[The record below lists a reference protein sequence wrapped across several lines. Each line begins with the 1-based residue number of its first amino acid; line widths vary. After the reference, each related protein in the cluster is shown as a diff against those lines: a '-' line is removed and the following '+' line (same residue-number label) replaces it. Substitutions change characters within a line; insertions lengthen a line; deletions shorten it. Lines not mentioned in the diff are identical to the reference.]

1 VLCPLTIFDFP
12 ARLSLS
18 IVYFDSNPSFTLAL
32 FAMATFSILE
42 ALDTLCTSVPEWNN
56 RLDELN
62 GQIALRQIELARLTE
77 SERPPTRSVKNKGS
91 TESLRPKDGHEDVF
105 LSNNPEKP
113 EGIQLNPVDSANSN
127 HNGFTPNS
135 RSAGTPGRTR
145 TPPKASSNPH
155 PSPGALMRQSS
166 QPTPLPRPAGTPLR
180 KRKTESLA
188 SNESV
193 APKYRTR
200 SMIIVYYDSAVQ
212 TAFEELVKFVSG
224 SRNAMRKGKMAAKMA
239 EMKRAAELELGDDDE
254 EGEDDGP
261 DNLIACNRALNPAQ
275 KNVSIS
281 KKGESLVP
289 GSLAVAEV
297 DSDNDM
303 AMPKLK
309 FVSTRQMGPSR
320 DTVTNKDHLGGT
332 LSVGLLRGYRRAGGD
347 APDIFD
353 ELDKGLEWCQGQCEH
368 AAHQF
373 LRDGECGTE
382 IANIKRKLEEV
393 KQTAEKEAEKL
404 KKQEAE
410 KSTQKATKPTEE
422 RQLKTPVVRRELVS
436 FKDLEVDDMEVDDGA
451 VDDLES
457 PKLIFKRSRDI
468 GR

>member
-1 VLCPLTIFDFP
+1 
-12 ARLSLS
+12 
-18 IVYFDSNPSFTLAL
+18 
-32 FAMATFSILE
+32 MANFSILE

-56 RLDELN
+56 RLDQLN
-62 GQIALRQIELARLTE
+62 GQIALRQIELARLTDT
-77 SERPPTRSVKNKGS
+77 ERPPTRSLKNKGS
-91 TESLRPKDGHEDVF
+91 TESLRPKDGHENPF
-105 LSNNPEKP
+105 LSHDPENPDD
-113 EGIQLNPVDSANSN
+113 IQLNPFDSPKSN
-127 HNGFTPNS
+127 HNGFTSNP
-135 RSAGTPGRTR
+135 RSAGTAGRTK

-155 PSPGALMRQSS
+155 SSPGGLMRQSS
-166 QPTPLPRPAGTPLR
+166 QPTPLQRPGGNVLR

-188 SNESV
+188 SNESSV

-224 SRNAMRKGKMAAKMA
+224 SRNAMRKGKMATKMA
-239 EMKRAAELELGDDDE
+239 EMKRAAEMEVGDDDDDDE
-254 EGEDDGP
+254 EEENVG
-261 DNLIACNRALNPAQ
+261 DNLVANKKGLVAAQ
-275 KNVSIS
+275 KNVSVS
-281 KKGESLVP
+281 KQGQSLEP
-289 GSLAVAEV
+289 GGIAAG
-297 DSDNDM
+297 DSDSADM

-320 DTVTNKDHLGGT
+320 DAAANKDTHGST

-382 IANIKRKLEEV
+382 IANIKRKLAEV
-393 KQTAEKEAEKL
+393 KETAEKEIEKL
-404 KKQEAE
+404 NKAEAE
-410 KSTQKATKPTEE
+410 NPTPKAAKATEE
-422 RQLKTPVVRRELVS
+422 RQLKTPLVRRELGS
-436 FKDLEVDDMEVDDGA
+436 FKDLEVDDMEVDDEG
-451 VDDLES
+451 VDGLEP
-457 PKLIFKRSRDI
+457 PKLVFKRSRDI